1 MLASCYVQLQ
11 QQLRERDHMILK
23 YSVPEMVYRIGE
35 YGVKGPPI
43 ERAST
48 SENIY
53 APQPSTVSFL
63 STICSEYGA
72 VGLDNE
78 RARQTQFEIPR

>member
-1 MLASCYVQLQ
+1 
-11 QQLRERDHMILK
+11 MIPK

-48 SENIY
+48 SENLLVY
-53 APQPSTVSFL
+53 APQPSMVSFL
-63 STICSEYGA
+63 STTCSGYGA